1 MPLYIL
7 IYINIYNNILYTPL
21 HTLFLLNPFFNPARK
36 KNFHTMSNRMG
47 VKKILSSVLWKLD
60 NIYYLILH
68 LSRVSNRITNMV
80 VYNKKR

>member
-36 KNFHTMSNRMG
+36 KMSTMSNRMG